1 MKIFKSAVV
10 AFSLAMAMG
19 SFSSSAMAAA
29 GGCED
34 GRTCFSPKQAIQI
47 VEEKI
52 KAAQSAIGAGHKA
65 EDVADLIKAASDAS
79 KEINANDVVDRNRAK
94 ANNHLKAGFKSAKEG
109 NLTDTTEHLNAAA
122 KGFAALHG
130 ML

>member
-1 MKIFKSAVV
+1 MKIFKSAIV

-19 SFSSSAMAAA
+19 SFSSSALAAA
-29 GGCED
+29 GCED
-34 GRTCFSPKQAIQI
+34 GRTCFGPKQAISM

-52 KAAQSAIGAGHKA
+52 KNAQNAIGAGHQA
-65 EDVADLIKAASDAS
+65 QDVADLIKAASDAS

-94 ANNHLKAGFKSAKEG
+94 ANNHLKAAIKSAKEG
-109 NLTDTTEHLNAAA
+109 NLTETTEHLNAAA